1 MKNGVQADL
10 TRKGVGGCPVSC
22 GPDQRQE
29 HRRYPYACQVG
40 CSRNLDTINQ
50 CRSQYR
56 AFPVLARAG
65 ATRAEPI
72 TNGTGN
78 AHSRAMGPRA
88 GSCRVAPTST
98 WRHPPVMIATAG
110 TLYTARC
117 LDHQPHIALTR
128 KPELAVIVEM
138 LGPAIRFPRIRS
150 IVCGLIFGLFLLP
163 AAVSADTTLEYAEA
177 GKQNLVRI
185 AQGKIRLDTHRGS
198 DWFLFDTARHKL
210 AIVNPQRR
218 EYMMIDEA
226 KADSLRR
233 GMDGVTAQMDEQI
246 AKLPPSMQAQARQ
259 MMGQVLP
266 DRTAK
271 KSVRVEATG
280 QSGRAAGYPC
290 EFKRFVV
297 NGKVESEVCLTAA
310 GNLGLPAGDL
320 AAVRDWQGFARSIAD
335 KATGYLDID
344 PRVFGDGD
352 QIPLIYS
359 YSGSS
364 GQGVLT
370 RITHVRLDPGL
381 LAVPT
386 GFRQRQVEIPFQ

>member
-1 MKNGVQADL
+1 ML
-10 TRKGVGGCPVSC
+10 C
-22 GPDQRQE
+22 
-29 HRRYPYACQVG
+29 
-40 CSRNLDTINQ
+40 
-50 CRSQYR
+50 
-56 AFPVLARAG
+56 
-65 ATRAEPI
+65 
-72 TNGTGN
+72 
-78 AHSRAMGPRA
+78 
-88 GSCRVAPTST
+88 
-98 WRHPPVMIATAG
+98 TAI
-110 TLYTARC
+110 C
-117 LDHQPHIALTR
+117 
-128 KPELAVIVEM
+128 
-138 LGPAIRFPRIRS
+138 FPRLRS
-150 IVCGLIFGLFLLP
+150 IAYAAFLGLSVLP

-198 DWFLFDTARHKL
+198 DWFLFDTTRHEL
-210 AIVNPQRR
+210 AIVNPQKR

-226 KADSLRR
+226 KADSLRHSV
-233 GMDGVTAQMDEQI
+233 DGVMGQMDAQI

-266 DRTAK
+266 DRTTK

-280 QSGRAAGYPC
+280 QGGRAAGHPC

-297 NGKVESEVCLTAA
+297 DGKVESEVCLTAA
-310 GNLGLPAGDL
+310 GNLGLPAADL
-320 AAVRDWQGFARSIAD
+320 AAVLDWQGFARSIAE

-370 RITHVRLDPGL
+370 RITHVRLDTGL
-381 LAVPT
+381 LVVPA
-386 GFRQRQVEIPFQ
+386 GFRQRQIEIPFQ